1 MNNPI
6 TVIFKMEIMESPK
19 SKYNKDLKNLNKM
32 KNTEVASELV
42 KTTLLRIP
50 NILLKTSK

>member
-1 MNNPI
+1 
-6 TVIFKMEIMESPK
+6 MEIVESLK

-32 KNTEVASELV
+32 KNTEVASEPV

-50 NILLKTSK
+50 NILLKRSK